1 MLCLTDVPG
10 EAFSFLLGNKGGV
23 HLGWRELLG
32 GVEGGEI
39 MVGMYWKQKKR
50 KRKASASWKD
60 TQQLGA
66 GIVEDLDLVRST
78 HMVDYIRL

>member
-1 MLCLTDVPG
+1 MSLGRPSL
-10 EAFSFLLGNKGGV
+10 FSWETKEEYIWGG
-23 HLGWRELLG
+23 GSYWEEWREGKLWL
-32 GVEGGEI
+32 ECIEN
-39 MVGMYWKQKKR
+39 KKKR

-78 HMVDYIRL
+78 HMVDYIHL